1 MREVSGVL
9 TVSPKIGVRGPEIQI
24 RAAFRLAAACEPRLQ
39 TTSNLY
45 LQNEGSL
52 PLYSGRLTKSKAG
65 LAINAGQ
72 VFGFSCPV
80 EILPVYVGKPK

>member
-1 MREVSGVL
+1 MREVSEVL
-9 TVSPKIGVRGPEIQI
+9 TVSPKFGVRGPEIQI
-24 RAAFRLAAACEPRLQ
+24 LGPPSARQRHASLQ

-52 PLYSGRLTKSKAG
+52 LLYSGRLTKSKAR
-65 LAINAGQ
+65 LAVNAGQ

-80 EILPVYVGKPK
+80 EIPPVYVGKPK